1 MNDQVL
7 TGILPVAPTVF
18 RDDEELDLDGQQR
31 IVDFLVDAR
40 ADGVCVLANYSE
52 QFSLTDEERVRV
64 VDATL
69 ARAEGRLPVVVAA
82 SHFSARVAAE
92 RARQA
97 EAAGASMVMLMP
109 PFFGVTMSVPEGLV
123 LEYFKRV
130 ADGLSIDIM
139 IQDAPLST
147 TPLSVHTLAAIA
159 REVPQVRYAKV
170 EVPRAAEKIRQVIA
184 AAGSDLPGVF
194 DGEEGVTA
202 IPDLEAGAVGTMSSC
217 LVPEVLGEVVR
228 LARSGELR
236 AATARWEEILPLIH
250 YENRQAG
257 LVAAKAVLQAGGV
270 IRSDRVR
277 APLAPLPEATRAA
290 LLELAA
296 RHQPLALTWGA
307 EN

>member
-1 MNDQVL
+1 
-7 TGILPVAPTVF
+7 
-18 RDDEELDLDGQQR
+18 
-31 IVDFLVDAR
+31 
-40 ADGVCVLANYSE
+40 VCILANYSE

-64 VDATL
+64 IDATL
-69 ARAEGRLPVVVAA
+69 SRAQGRLPVVVAT
-82 SHFSARVAAE
+82 SHYSARVAAE
-92 RARQA
+92 RSRQA

-109 PFFGVTMSVPEGLV
+109 PFFGATMRVREREL
-123 LEYFKRV
+123 LEYFRRV

-147 TPLSVHTLAAIA
+147 TPLSVQTLAAIA

-170 EVPRAAEKIRQVIA
+170 EVPRAAEKIRELIA
-184 AAGSDLPGVF
+184 AAGPDLPGVF

-217 LVPEVLGEVVR
+217 LIPEVLGEVVR
-228 LARSGELR
+228 LARSGDLR
-236 AATARWEEILPLIH
+236 GATARWEEILPLIH

-257 LVAAKAVLQAGGV
+257 LLAAKVVLQADGV

-277 APLAPLPEATRAA
+277 APLAPLPPATRAG

-296 RHQPLALTWGA
+296 RHRPLALTWGH
-307 EN
+307 